1 MQSAH
6 QTNWPCRRLVACVL
20 LAHVIL
26 LMPSILTNKHGWY
39 SDVDFRP
46 LTSAQYLLLTLYF
59 GLGTGGL
66 WNRFAISMLGMV
78 FITLYVVWAL
88 AKPDDNGHSYRV
100 AFQLWSILLML
111 PMLAIGIVLLP
122 FRALVGQIQR
132 STSTNSTHRFRILDL
147 LGITLVVAL
156 AMMWV
161 NLFRAASDVPIDD
174 ISIGHWSKN
183 TVLYTIEL
191 LAAAICVLGLRFRLI
206 SLVVLVAL
214 VASQYIDVLI
224 ISPSAWIYDVY
235 RWLIVLLTLL
245 AFRSAGFRLTNSV
258 FSIRQ
263 KSHSLPVISGD
274 SQ

>member
-1 MQSAH
+1 MWISG
-6 QTNWPCRRLVACVL
+6 
-20 LAHVIL
+20 
-26 LMPSILTNKHGWY
+26 PS
-39 SDVDFRP
+39 RAP
-46 LTSAQYLLLTLYF
+46 QYLLLTLYF

-111 PMLAIGIVLLP
+111 PMLAIGTVLLP